1 MSLTIDI
8 NKTIA
13 EAEHLLEHDTQSS
26 PALKATMKMLLVIVS
41 MLTDR
46 LNLNSRNSSKPPSSD
61 PNRPNR
67 TKTKTPTKPGG
78 QNGHTGSMLAPVD
91 DPDQVHSLRINRRRL
106 PAGQYQDGGL
116 ERRQVFDIRISRFV
130 TEYQAQVLIDAH
142 GRRFVAEFPEGV
154 TRPAQYGASVKA
166 HSVYLSQWQL
176 IPYERVQRQ
185 FRQLYDLPISA
196 GSVFNFNLEAAERL
210 GPFLTATAQQLAN
223 RESVLHADETSF
235 NLNGKRHWLHTL
247 CNERWTLI
255 QAHPNR
261 GKQAMDDIGVLPL
274 FDGTLI
280 HDHWKPYYRFD
291 GCVHGLCNAHHKREL
306 TYAYEQDSQFWAQQ
320 MHELLDQLNAAVKA
334 ADGALTEPAQ
344 QRWRR
349 RYRQILKRA
358 DQQCPPP
365 AIDPQRKRRGRVPK
379 SKSRNLLERL
389 RDYEEDVLR
398 FMTDKAVPFTNNQAE
413 RDIRM
418 TKVQQKVSGCF
429 RSKQGVDGFCAVR
442 SYLST
447 CQKHRLYPAE
457 ALEHLFKRSWP
468 DFIRKAIPGF

>member
-1 MSLTIDI
+1 MDR
-8 NKTIA
+8 
-13 EAEHLLEHDTQSS
+13 SS
-26 PALKATMKMLLVIVS
+26 FNITVS
-41 MLTDR
+41 
-46 LNLNSRNSSKPPSSD
+46 N
-61 PNRPNR
+61 
-67 TKTKTPTKPGG
+67 
-78 QNGHTGSMLAPVD
+78 
-91 DPDQVHSLRINRRRL
+91 
-106 PAGQYQDGGL
+106 YGGL
-116 ERRQVFDIRISRFV
+116 AI
-130 TEYQAQVLIDAH
+130 
-142 GRRFVAEFPEGV
+142 
-154 TRPAQYGASVKA
+154 
-166 HSVYLSQWQL
+166 
-176 IPYERVQRQ
+176 QRQ

-291 GCVHGLCNAHHKREL
+291 GCAHGLCNAHHKREL
-306 TYAYEQDSQFWAQQ
+306 TYVYEQDSQLWARQ

-334 ADGALTEPAQ
+334 AGGALTEPAQ
-344 QRWRR
+344 QCWRR

-358 DQQCPPP
+358 DELCPAP
-365 AIDPQRKRRGRVPK
+365 AIDLQRKRRGRVPK

-447 CQKHRLYPAE
+447 CQKHGVYPAE

-468 DFIRKAIPGF
+468 HFIRKAIPGF